1 MVREASAVVGYIC
14 AKEEDKGQKEEEMNS
29 VLEGK
34 LNHNF
39 IGLITMERLIESI
52 LSITIMDEKDVDRCH
67 HNESCA
73 TSMNHSHYSGN
84 GHLNMKQVGDEID
97 HSMDLSM

>member
-14 AKEEDKGQKEEEMNS
+14 AKEEEKSKKQEEMN
-29 VLEGK
+29 LALDGK

-52 LSITIMDEKDVDRCH
+52 LSITIMDEKDIDRSH

-73 TSMNHSHYSGN
+73 TSMNNSHYS
-84 GHLNMKQVGDEID
+84 GHLNMK
-97 HSMDLSM
+97 